1 MSCRL
6 PSNPLRTRPTAR
18 LSSCPEPAP
27 DISYLLYPRE
37 TAEFPCMRRTTA
49 TRKRAPDPH
58 EGAGKRMSPR
68 VPVQSDC
75 TVHRDGSEFE
85 GVLLDISTGGA
96 AVEVLTRAPLDTG
109 DEVTLELPTVLSVI
123 KVAATVVSQDE
134 EVFGT

>member
-1 MSCRL
+1 
-6 PSNPLRTRPTAR
+6 
-18 LSSCPEPAP
+18 
-27 DISYLLYPRE
+27 
-37 TAEFPCMRRTTA
+37 MRRTTA

-134 EVFGT
+134 EVFGTFVIHLKFGEIAAELHTLITQRADAFRERQAEIFLGRV